1 MRAIRQFIDAP
12 LQVGGSVAL
21 TEAAAQHLVRV
32 LRLGPGAAVVLFNG
46 DGHDYAAR
54 LLAAGKRGGE
64 AEVLERIA
72 ARAESPLRIT
82 LAQALARGEK
92 MDHVLQKAVELGVHA
107 IVPVVTERTEVRLDA
122 ERADRRMQHWRG
134 VLVGACEQ
142 CGRARPPHLSAPRA
156 LAEFASAQAAA
167 AGPGGVA
174 NDSVAPMAAARCLYL
189 DPGATDS
196 VGTLALTAEASVVLV
211 IGPEGGLS
219 ERDVAILRAARFDGL
234 RLGPRILRTE
244 TAGLAAIAAINA
256 LYGDWR

>member
-1 MRAIRQFIDAP
+1 MRAVRQFINAP

-21 TEAAAQHLVRV
+21 TDAAAQHLVRV
-32 LRLGPGAAVVLFNG
+32 LRLGPGDAVVLFNG

-82 LAQALARGEK
+82 LVQALARGEK

-107 IVPVVTERTEVRLDA
+107 FVPVVTERTEVRLDA
-122 ERADRRMQHWRG
+122 DRADRRMQHWRG
-134 VLVGACEQ
+134 VLASACEQ
-142 CGRARPPHLSAPRA
+142 CGRARLPALSEPRA
-156 LAEFASAQAAA
+156 LADFASAQAAA
-167 AGPGGVA
+167 GATGVA
-174 NDSVAPMAAARCLYL
+174 TDGDLATANMRRLYL
-189 DPGATDS
+189 DPGASDS
-196 VGTLALTAEASVVLV
+196 VGTLALAAEASVVLV

-219 ERDVAILRAARFDGL
+219 ERDIAILRVARFNGL